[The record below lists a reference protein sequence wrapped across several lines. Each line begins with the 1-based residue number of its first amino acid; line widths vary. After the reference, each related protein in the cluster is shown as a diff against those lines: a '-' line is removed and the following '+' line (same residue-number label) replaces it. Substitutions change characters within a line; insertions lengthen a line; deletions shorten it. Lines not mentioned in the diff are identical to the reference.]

1 MIWTPEMCPLCGIE
15 SGRTQVTKGER
26 DKKVY
31 INNMI
36 KERYQQS
43 TGRDGSGLVCSDAD
57 VGKLPENQRGRKG
70 AWDKE
75 VWKYEDSNESNW
87 SNHARECYPIAV
99 SIPELIYLVPLKH
112 QGLFRNI
119 KVSLETSRFLLKH
132 HGFSQNIKVS
142 LKTNY
147 IDSIPI
153 YI

>member
-31 INNMI
+31 INNTI

-99 SIPELIYLVPLKH
+99 SIPELIYL
-112 QGLFRNI
+112 
-119 KVSLETSRFLLKH
+119 
-132 HGFSQNIKVS
+132 GFSRNIKVS
-142 LKTNY
+142 LKTSRFLSKNQGFPRK
-147 IDSIPI
+147 IKVSLETNHINSIPI